1 MQVFKTVKVKVFNP
15 SKVKETFLE
24 LLAENGRLLDYYV
37 RVMAGKGI
45 VSKTVLHGLTYSE
58 LRNSSL
64 LPSALLQ
71 SSRDKALEAF
81 KSYLSKKKKGGK
93 VSVPVF
99 SGEVPVRL
107 DSRTFKIIR
116 TDNKLEFFASVS
128 TCSGRVFVPL
138 LGQRHQY
145 KYLRK
150 LLNGELGLACVELV
164 RRDNDFFFYV
174 IVRKEVTVKESDGNS
189 VPVGVDLGLNN
200 VSTSVIWKDK
210 PLDVRFFSGRKA
222 IAVRNN
228 FSNFRKQLMRL
239 KKLWRVKKSK
249 YKEKRFMCDLNHKVS
264 ASIIEQAL
272 QVDNSV
278 IVLEDLKHIRNR
290 VKSSKKVNGLIH
302 SWSFRQLQSFIEY
315 KARWNG
321 IPVVYVSPMFS
332 SQCCNKCGFKSKSNR
347 VGSVFKC
354 KECGYEL
361 NADLNA
367 AINLAKTFSS
377 SYKLGGTGNVAMP
390 LIVAVKRNNP
400 KSISVVDHGSL
411 RL

>member
-1 MQVFKTVKVKVFNP
+1 MD
-15 SKVKETFLE
+15 
-24 LLAENGRLLDYYV
+24 LLIENGKLLNYYV
-37 RVMAGKGI
+37 RVMAERKV
-45 VSKTVLHGLTYSE
+45 VSKTVLHELTYSE
-58 LRNSSL
+58 LRKSSS

-71 SSRDKALEAF
+71 SARDKALEAF
-81 KSYLSKKKKGGK
+81 KSYLSKKKKGLK

-99 SGEVPVRL
+99 SGGAPVRL

-128 TCSGRVFVPL
+128 TCSGRMFVPL

-145 KYLRK
+145 MYLRK
-150 LLNGELGLACVELV
+150 LLNEELGMACVELV
-164 RRDNDFFFYV
+164 KRGNDFFFYV
-174 IVRKEVTVKESDGNS
+174 VVKREVTIKEPDANS

-210 PLDVRFFSGRKA
+210 PLSVRFFSGRKS
-222 IAVRNN
+222 IAVRNHFN
-228 FSNFRKQLMRL
+228 EFRKQLMRF

-249 YKEKRFMCDLNHKVS
+249 YKEKCFMQDLNHKVS
-264 ASIIEQAL
+264 AVIVKQAL
-272 QVDNSV
+272 QVKNPV

-290 VKSSKKVNGLIH
+290 LKSSKKLNGLLH
-302 SWSFRQLQSFIEY
+302 SWTFSQLQLFIEY
-315 KARWNG
+315 KAAWNG
-321 IPVVYVSPMFS
+321 IPVVYVSPKFS
-332 SQCCNKCGFKSKSNR
+332 SQRCNKCGFTSKSNR

-354 KECGYEL
+354 KKCGYEL

-377 SYKLGGTGNVAMP
+377 SYMFGEAGNVAMP
-390 LIVAVKRNNP
+390 LTVAVKKRLP
-400 KSISVVDHGSL
+400 KNVSVVDHGSL